1 MGCNIYLWCFIVLV
15 IILLLSTVP
24 SSQIGGLIVCLHFKG
39 SVWPFAPRIFY
50 GNDFGAILE
59 FSFEGIITSSFSHGN
74 RTSSVTFT
82 SNAIQVP
89 LEERL

>member
-1 MGCNIYLWCFIVLV
+1 MEM
-15 IILLLSTVP
+15 T
-24 SSQIGGLIVCLHFKG
+24 
-39 SVWPFAPRIFY
+39 
-50 GNDFGAILE
+50 GAILE